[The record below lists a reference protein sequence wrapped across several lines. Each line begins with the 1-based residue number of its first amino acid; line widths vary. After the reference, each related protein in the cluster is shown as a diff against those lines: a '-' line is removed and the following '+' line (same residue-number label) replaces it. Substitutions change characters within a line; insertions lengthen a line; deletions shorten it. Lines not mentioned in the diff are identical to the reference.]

1 MFTMIQTRLLH
12 WMMIAALFVLLPGS
26 LWAAD
31 PEPDKE
37 LLISVTTI
45 DFDECEPVL
54 IRSKIMDAHLK
65 KGTLVVA
72 EREVREMDVTS
83 GGQRIKTSYLNIEGK
98 PEPRAA
104 FRPGQYV
111 LVKGFQHPDGYIA
124 ASVVQKIEKPAE
136 KKTTYKPVA
145 ESRRASRR
153 NSAAAQPR

>member
-1 MFTMIQTRLLH
+1 MIQTRLLH

-104 FRPGQYV
+104 FRAGQYV

-136 KKTTYKPVA
+136 KKTIYKPVA

-153 NSAAAQPR
+153 NTAAAQPR

>member
-1 MFTMIQTRLLH
+1 MIQTRLLH

>member
-1 MFTMIQTRLLH
+1 MTIK
-12 WMMIAALFVLLPGS
+12 IASWQGIGLAVLAIIGLAANPAGS
-26 LWAAD
+26 A
-31 PEPDKE
+31 EQKVKE
-37 LLISVTTI
+37 AVSVVKTI
-45 DFDECEPVL
+45 ELDECEPVN
-54 IRSKIMDAHLK
+54 IRAKIMEADAE
-65 KGTLVVA
+65 KGTLVVI
-72 EREVREMDVTS
+72 ERQIREIDFDS

-104 FRPGQYV
+104 FRAGQYV

-145 ESRRASRR
+145 DSRKAMRR